1 MIELRTHDG
10 IPEGSLRADWEALVD
25 DDPDATIFH
34 TPRYLAVWSRVLAE
48 GAAAQVR
55 TVHRE
60 GRLAGVVPEARE
72 RLGSPS
78 GPYEVL
84 RFLGGTE
91 VTDYLGPVARP
102 EDRADVA
109 GAYAEALAE
118 DLDWDELAASGLA
131 ADTGWVEAL
140 ARNGQRVGLQVGEV
154 AVQDVCPR
162 VDLSGGYEA
171 YLGRLPGKQR
181 HELRRKARKLAR
193 DAGPVELVEVPVD
206 QIHGRLD
213 TFFEMAV
220 ENEAGKAGFF
230 KRDVMRD
237 FFRALAD
244 EFAEERIFRLHV
256 LEVGGRPGAA
266 TVSLV
271 HGGEWGLYNS
281 AFDPTLRI
289 LAPGMVQV
297 GQLIEMAAEEG
308 NTVFDL
314 LRGDEPYKYR
324 FGAEDRELQRF
335 VVERPRTDASSR

>member
-10 IPEGSLRADWEALVD
+10 IPAGSLRADWEALVD

-34 TPRYLAVWSRVLAE
+34 TPRYLDVWARLLAE
-48 GAAAQVR
+48 RAAPQVR
-55 TVHRE
+55 TVHRD
-60 GRLAGVVPEARE
+60 GRLIGVVPEAHE
-72 RLGSPS
+72 RVGSPS
-78 GPYEVL
+78 GPVETL

-109 GAYAEALAE
+109 GAYAEALA
-118 DLDWDELAASGLA
+118 DDVDWDELIAGGLA
-131 ADTGWVEAL
+131 ADTGWVDAL
-140 ARNGQRVGLQVGEV
+140 TRNADRVGLQVGPVDVE
-154 AVQDVCPR
+154 DVCPR

-171 YLGRLPGKQR
+171 YLSRLAGKQR

-193 DAGPVELVEVPVD
+193 DAGPLEVVD
-206 QIHGRLD
+206 VPPDQVDARLD
-213 TFFEMAV
+213 EFFEMAV

-230 KRDVMRD
+230 KREVMRD
-237 FFRALAD
+237 FFRALAA
-244 EFAEERIFRLHV
+244 EFVEERIFRLHI

-281 AFDPTLRI
+281 AFDSTLRI

-324 FGAEDRELQRF
+324 FGAVDRELHRL
-335 VVERPRTDASSR
+335 VVERPRGDVAG